1 MDDPIEVTARAV
13 LAVDYDDERVH
24 QLARHVLKTS
34 AKQLETR
41 FCTATPGC
49 HMAAG
54 HTVACQTW

>member
-1 MDDPIEVTARAV
+1 MDDPIEVTAREV
-13 LAVDYDDERVH
+13 LAVNYDDERVH
-24 QLARHVLKTS
+24 QLARHVLKMS
-34 AKQLETR
+34 ARQPKAH